1 MLPIIPFLHAD
12 QALDFI
18 YSCVQGRVCLLF
30 FQMGTA
36 FSLFHFLT
44 HRIKTKASMSVL
56 LATKDSVPALQNTP
70 NSTSKN
76 RAIRCISASSVMKSL
91 RLLPPPHPPKSPIL
105 ALKNSP
111 SWQSAWRE
119 APRPSLR
126 PTKRTCKWCVWL
138 AIWRCQ
144 RKTTLCLS
152 LFVTHRCVRSAS
164 RSC

>member
-1 MLPIIPFLHAD
+1 MSIVFPNGYSLLSLSFL
-12 QALDFI
+12 
-18 YSCVQGRVCLLF
+18 S
-30 FQMGTA
+30 
-36 FSLFHFLT
+36 

-70 NSTSKN
+70 TSTSRN

-91 RLLPPPHPPKSPIL
+91 RLLPPPHLPKSLIP